1 VSLPIFESAGA
12 DSLQPC
18 SQVELARALCWAIQE
33 GAHVVNVSGGQFS
46 PAGAAHPLLE
56 DAVRECTKRRI
67 LIVAAVGNDGCECLH
82 VPAALESVL
91 AVGAID
97 SDGEPLSYSNWG
109 GPYQL
114 QGIVAV
120 GTDLVGAEPGGCYVR
135 RSGTSYATAIVSG
148 VAALLLSLRR
158 RNGQPPDPLYIRRLL
173 IRSALGCQE
182 QPASDCRR
190 LLAGRLNIAG
200 ALNLLNREL
209 RTMDQTIETPEIA
222 FEHPSMPA
230 ASEVTAACSP
240 PVTAEP
246 EAIRSASVRPAACSC
261 GCGGPTRLVY
271 ALGRVGYDL
280 VSEARLDSLVQKMA
294 GDAAGSVAE
303 RLMAFDSKRLLDHL
317 DRHPWDAAAVE
328 WTLTLD
334 GTTIYALRP
343 QGPFAAEGF
352 KELRRFLREQLSEGV
367 ERVSMPGTISGSARL
382 LMGQTVPVLVP
393 ELRGMFSW
401 TTKDL
406 VAATVGAAPAAEAAP
421 ADKDAHQKKTVRLT
435 NFLDRVYHGL
445 RNLGVL
451 PHDRALNFAATNAF
465 SIDKVYESA
474 VKEELELESINVV
487 RSPLCR
493 PESDCW
499 DVELYFFYP
508 ARQVQ
513 TVRKVYRFTVDVSD
527 VVPVTIGPT
536 RSWFVR

>member
-1 VSLPIFESAGA
+1 M
-12 DSLQPC
+12 
-18 SQVELARALCWAIQE
+18 
-33 GAHVVNVSGGQFS
+33 VNVSGGQFS
-46 PAGAAHPLLE
+46 PARAAHPLLE
-56 DAVRECTKRRI
+56 DAVRECTKRRM
-67 LIVAAVGNDGCECLH
+67 LIVAAVGNEGCECLH

-97 SDGEPLSYSNWG
+97 SAGKPLSYSNWG

-114 QGIVAV
+114 QGIVAE
-120 GTDLVGAEPGGCYVR
+120 GSDLLGAEPGGRYVR

-148 VAALLLSLRR
+148 VAALLLSLQRQS
-158 RNGQPPDPLYIRRLL
+158 GQPPDPLFIRRLL
-173 IRSALGCQE
+173 IRSALGCQD
-182 QPASDCRR
+182 QPALDCRR

-200 ALNLLNREL
+200 ALNLLQREL
-209 RTMDQTIETPEIA
+209 RPMSQSIEMPESA
-222 FEHPSMPA
+222 VELPSAPA
-230 ASEVTAACSP
+230 AAEVAA
-240 PVTAEP
+240 AF
-246 EAIRSASVRPAACSC
+246 SAPACAVPAVQASSIVPAACSC
-261 GCGGPTRLVY
+261 GGGPKSLVY

-294 GDAAGSVAE
+294 GEAAASVAE
-303 RLMAFDSKRLLDHL
+303 RLMAFDSKRLLNHL
-317 DRHPWDAAAVE
+317 DQHPWDAAAVE

-334 GTTIYALRP
+334 GTTIYAVRP

-352 KELRRFLREQLSEGV
+352 KELRRFLREQMNEGV
-367 ERVSMPGTISGSARL
+367 ERVSLPGTISGNARL
-382 LMGQTVPVLVP
+382 MMGQTVPVLVP
-393 ELRGMFSW
+393 ELRGMYSW

-406 VAATVGAAPAAEAAP
+406 VAATVGPAPAAEAA
-421 ADKDAHQKKTVRLT
+421 AEEKDAHQKKTIRLT
-435 NFLDRVYHGL
+435 EFLDRVYHGL

-465 SIDKVYESA
+465 SIERVYESA
-474 VKEELELESINVV
+474 VKEEMELESINVV

-513 TVRKVYRFTVDVSD
+513 TVRKVYRFAVDVSD